1 MHPLQIKA
9 NKIWQK
15 QVATFK
21 VSKGLDPN
29 LKFLNN
35 EDLQKVGLKIL
46 RTYKEAL
53 VSIKSNLEKALR
65 TND

>member
-1 MHPLQIKA
+1 M
-9 NKIWQK
+9 
-15 QVATFK
+15 ATFK

-46 RTYKEAL
+46 RTFKEAL